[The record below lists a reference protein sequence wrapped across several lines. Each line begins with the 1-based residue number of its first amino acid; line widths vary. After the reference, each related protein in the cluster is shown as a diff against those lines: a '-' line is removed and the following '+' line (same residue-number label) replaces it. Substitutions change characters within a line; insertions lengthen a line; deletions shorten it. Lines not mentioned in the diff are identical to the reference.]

1 LSAEQVELVRDY
13 LLALD
18 ATEDGRKKLEP
29 TKWKGFALYDHAALM
44 ALGTWLGL

>member
-1 LSAEQVELVRDY
+1 LVRDY

-18 ATEDGRKKLEP
+18 STEEGRKKLEP
-29 TKWKGFALYDHAALM
+29 TKWKGFAAYDNAALM